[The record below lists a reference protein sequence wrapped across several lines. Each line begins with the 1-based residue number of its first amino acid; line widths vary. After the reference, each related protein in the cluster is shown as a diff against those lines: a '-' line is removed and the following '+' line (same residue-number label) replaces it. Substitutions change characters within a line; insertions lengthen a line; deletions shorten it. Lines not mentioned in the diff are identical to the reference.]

1 MSWIHNQGTSSFE
14 GYLITTKNQKL
25 LTGWL
30 SYGKN
35 SFYTKDESRIFRW
48 NEPITLY
55 LHITNNSPN
64 AISNIQAK
72 IYKETTLLTTQNIT
86 SIAAGGD
93 LWSLYRIHIYN
104 K

>member
-35 SFYTKDESRIFRW
+35 SFYTKDESRIFR
-48 NEPITLY
+48 
-55 LHITNNSPN
+55 
-64 AISNIQAK
+64 
-72 IYKETTLLTTQNIT
+72 
-86 SIAAGGD
+86 
-93 LWSLYRIHIYN
+93 
-104 K
+104 